1 MSATTG
7 RLSVPSLLAR
17 GRRGIAR
24 YGWLDLSKEVAMR
37 SVRPALGP
45 AAARRLRHEAEN
57 VTSVNEILDLTFEFD
72 AFGIGLRPYQAR
84 REFERLLEE
93 VQRLRP
99 KAMLEI
105 GTANG
110 GSLFAL
116 ARVCASDAHIISVD
130 LPNGAF
136 GGGYTRWKIPLF
148 NAFAFGSQRLD
159 LIRDDSHAS
168 RTFDDV
174 RSRLGGQMLDFL
186 FIDGDHTYDGVR
198 RDFELYEPLVRP
210 GGIIA
215 FHDIVP
221 LDQGAS
227 PGINDPGEVPLFWR
241 HLTASR
247 DGKEL
252 IDPDGKGGFGIGL
265 ISVPL

>member
-1 MSATTG
+1 MSTVTHRDG
-7 RLSVPSLLAR
+7 VTSLLAR

-24 YGWLDLSKEVAMR
+24 YGWRDLSKELAMR

-45 AAARRLRHEAEN
+45 AAARRLRDRAET
-57 VTSVNEILDLTFEFD
+57 VGSVDEILDLTFDFD

-84 REFERLLEE
+84 WEFQRLLEE

-116 ARVCASDAHIISVD
+116 ARVCAPDAHIISVD
-130 LPNGAF
+130 LPGGSF

-148 NAFAFGSQRLD
+148 NAFAYGEQRLD
-159 LIRDDSHAS
+159 LIRDDSHDR

-174 RSRLGGQMLDFL
+174 QARLGGQLLDFA
-186 FIDGDHTYDGVR
+186 FIDGDHTYDGVS
-198 RDFELYEPLVRP
+198 RDFELYKPLVRP

-221 LDQGAS
+221 LADDHPPS
-227 PGINDPGEVPLFWR
+227 TNDPGEVPLFWTR
-241 HLTASR
+241 LTATR
-247 DGKEL
+247 EGKEL
-252 IDPDGKGGFGIGL
+252 VDPAGKGGFGIGL
-265 ISVPL
+265 ITV